1 MKKPYY
7 YWNRKLMHNQE
18 LISED
23 DFIGNYDEII
33 RSIQHSHGWHNYNV
47 SKNRLSDDHRELYP
61 VDMTYVISTIAI
73 NNEWLKRQYRS
84 DTIKLFLKLK
94 GVDMDDDK

>member
-7 YWNRKLMHNQE
+7 YWNRKLMNHQQ

-33 RSIQHSHGWHNYNV
+33 RSIQHSHGWNNYNV
-47 SKNRLSDDHRELYP
+47 TKHGLSDDHRELYP

-84 DTIKLFLKLK
+84 DRIKLFLKLK
-94 GVDMDDDK
+94 GVDMDENN